1 MSKREELLA
10 RHRRRLTQMM
20 QRHQQEVQALVKQQH
35 LELAE
40 LMIVEDSA
48 DRALDMLAIAK
59 EPLKWTAQH
68 EAHLADGA
76 DAEALIRIV
85 DRAVTHIKEKYS
97 K

>member
-10 RHRRRLTQMM
+10 RHAHRLQQMLVG
-20 QRHQQEVQALVKQQH
+20 HQQEIIDLIAAQQ